1 VLSGEAEKLAEID
14 SGDLERIEDLLD
26 HVIESRKELKKEEE
40 ELEALKE
47 DITEYREVK
56 KRVLF
61 PWLKFSYSYE

>member
-56 KRVLF
+56 SIVLCAWF
-61 PWLKFSYSYE
+61 